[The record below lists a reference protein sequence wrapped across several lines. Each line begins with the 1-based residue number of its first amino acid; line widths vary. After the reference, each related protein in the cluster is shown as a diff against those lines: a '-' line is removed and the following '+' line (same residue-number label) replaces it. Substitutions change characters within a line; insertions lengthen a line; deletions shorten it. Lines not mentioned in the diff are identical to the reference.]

1 MKRAVLALALLALAR
16 PVLAG
21 EAREITLAEAL
32 SMAQQ
37 NAPSAIAARGQVR
50 TTNSSVRNA
59 YGAFLPSLSVS
70 AGASRQLPSQGG
82 QTRLD
87 SNGQVIILPP
97 EPWAFTGNLGASVLL
112 FDGGGR
118 FFDLRQAKARA
129 SAAEANEVATQFD
142 LALTVKEQ
150 FFDVLA
156 ERETEAAAR
165 AQLLQAGQQRTSAV
179 ARVRARTATRSDS
192 LRAEIVVRNAEL
204 AVTDAVDALANSE
217 TSLTRLVGSS
227 TLVTASPADTV
238 DEAPL
243 ALGVDSLRV
252 LANKSPAVIEAERA
266 LEAASAARKS
276 AWTDYLPSVSLGY
289 SRGGSASGAEFA
301 PGAADYRYSGSMR
314 LSLSLPIFNGFQRE
328 SQVTQAQVAED
339 NARAQLRDTRLAA
352 QEGLSKSFAALRSSD
367 ERVAAQAATVE
378 AAEEDLHVQ
387 QQRYALGGSTLLDV
401 LVSQTTLDQARRD
414 LIRARFDRRVARAQL
429 EALVG
434 QDL

>member
-1 MKRAVLALALLALAR
+1 MRSTLLALALLLAAG
-16 PVLAG
+16 PVLAAD
-21 EAREITLAEAL
+21 AREITLAEAMR
-32 SMAQQ
+32 MAQL

-50 TTNSSVRNA
+50 TTNASVRNA
-59 YGAFLPSLSVS
+59 YGAFIPSLSVS

-97 EPWAFTGNLGASVLL
+97 EPWAYTGSLSSSLLL

-129 SAAEANEVATQFD
+129 SAAEANEVATRFD
-142 LALTVKEQ
+142 LALTVKQQ

-165 AQLLQAGQQRTSAV
+165 TQLSQAEQQRTFAV
-179 ARVRARTATRSDS
+179 ARVRAKTATRSDS
-192 LRAEIVVRNAEL
+192 LRAEIVVRNAQL
-204 AVTDAVDALANSE
+204 AITDAVDALANSE
-217 TSLTRLVGSS
+217 ASLTRLVGSP

-238 DEAPL
+238 EEPPL
-243 ALGVDSLRV
+243 TLGEDSLRV
-252 LANKSPAVIEAERA
+252 LANRSPAVIQAQKA
-266 LEAASAARKS
+266 LEAATAARKG

-289 SRGGSASGAEFA
+289 SRGGSASGATFA
-301 PGAADYRYSGSMR
+301 PTDADYRYSGSMR

-339 NARAQLRDTRLAA
+339 NARAQLRDAQLAA
-352 QEGLSKSFAALRSSD
+352 HEGLTQALGALRSSD
-367 ERVAAQAATVE
+367 ERVAAQTATVE
-378 AAEEDLHVQ
+378 AAVEDLRVQ
-387 QQRYALGGSTLLDV
+387 QQRYALGGSTLLD
-401 LVSQTTLDQARRD
+401 LLASQTTLNQSRRD